1 MRKVWLWLLAII
13 ITLSSAVY
21 QRMTGPT
28 YPVRGR
34 TVFLEQEIKYR
45 LPRSAESTGNCQI
58 TISLPDNLTG
68 QVQGF
73 LQFKRHKSDSPW
85 NILAM
90 KQEDGR
96 LVGYLPKQ
104 PPAGKLE
111 YLVHLVS
118 GSEETSL
125 TGEKPVVI
133 RFKGRVSPAI
143 LIAHVIV
150 MFLAMLLAVRSGL
163 AALNKREDPT
173 RLTKWTAVLFFIG
186 GFILG
191 AVVQKMAFG
200 VFWSGFPLGTDLTDT
215 KTLLAMLAWIAALA
229 SGRRTSPKRGW
240 VLAASVIT
248 LLIYLIPHS
257 LFGSELKW

>member
-1 MRKVWLWLLAII
+1 MRKVLLWLLAII

-21 QRMTGPT
+21 QRLTGPT
-28 YPVRGR
+28 YPFRGKAA
-34 TVFLEQEIKYR
+34 FLGQEIKYR
-45 LPRSAESTGNCQI
+45 LPRSAEATGSCQVMVK
-58 TISLPDNLTG
+58 LPENLAG

-73 LQFKRHKSDSPW
+73 LQFKRHKSDNPW

-90 KQEDGR
+90 KQEENR
-96 LVGYLPKQ
+96 LVGFLPKQ

-111 YLVHLVS
+111 YFVHLVS
-118 GSEETSL
+118 GSREISL
-125 TGEKPVVI
+125 TGEEPVII
-133 RFKGRVSPAI
+133 RFKGRVTPGI

-163 AALNKREDPT
+163 AALDKQEDPT
-173 RLTKWTAVLFFIG
+173 RLTRWTAVLFFIG

-200 VFWSGFPLGTDLTDT
+200 VFWSGFPLGTDLTDN
-215 KTLLAMLAWIAALA
+215 KTLVAMLAWIAALA
-229 SGRRTSPKRGW
+229 SGRRTQLKRGW

-248 LLIYLIPHS
+248 LLVYLIPHS